1 MTSIRTIA
9 IGLLGFLLVVAG
21 VALWV
26 TGDATNLVVTLPL
39 AGTGVLW
46 APLLWLLGI
55 IVLLSAALAN
65 VLHLKHYIL
74 WLVLLVVGYLAVFVV
89 LVAVTSLILPS

>member
-1 MTSIRTIA
+1 MARILAIA
-9 IGLLGFLLVVAG
+9 VGLVGLLLVVVG

-26 TGDATNLVVTLPL
+26 TGDSTDLVVSIPL
-39 AGTGVLW
+39 ASTGVLW

-65 VLHLKHYIL
+65 TLPLKNYVV
-74 WLVLLVVGYLAVFVV
+74 WLALLIVGYLAVFVV
-89 LVAVTSLILPS
+89 IASIGSLILP

>member
-1 MTSIRTIA
+1 MARIVAIA
-9 IGLLGFLLVVAG
+9 VGLLGLLLVVVG

-26 TGDATNLVVTLPL
+26 LGNSTNLVVTVPL
-39 AGTGVLW
+39 ASTGVLW

-65 VLHLKHYIL
+65 TLPLKNYIV
-74 WLVLLVVGYLAVFVV
+74 WLALLIVGYLAVFVV
-89 LVAVTSLILPS
+89 IASIGSLILP

>member
-26 TGDATNLVVTLPL
+26 TGDATNLVVTIPL
-39 AGTGVLW
+39 ASTGVLW

-65 VLHLKHYIL
+65 TLRLKHYIL
-74 WLVLLVVGYLAVFVV
+74 WLVLLVVGYLAVFAV

>member
-1 MTSIRTIA
+1 MARILAIA
-9 IGLLGFLLVVAG
+9 VALVGLLLVVVG

-26 TGDATNLVVTLPL
+26 TGDSTDLVVSIPL
-39 AGTGVLW
+39 ASTGVLW

-65 VLHLKHYIL
+65 TLPLKNYIV
-74 WLVLLVVGYLAVFVV
+74 WLALLIVGYLAVFVV
-89 LVAVTSLILPS
+89 IASIGSLILP

>member
-74 WLVLLVVGYLAVFVV
+74 WLVLLVVGYLAVFAI

>member
-1 MTSIRTIA
+1 MARILAIA
-9 IGLLGFLLVVAG
+9 VALVGLLLVVVG

-26 TGDATNLVVTLPL
+26 TGDSTDLVVSIPL
-39 AGTGVLW
+39 ASTGVLW

-65 VLHLKHYIL
+65 TLPLKNYVV
-74 WLVLLVVGYLAVFVV
+74 WLALLIVGYLAVFVV
-89 LVAVTSLILPS
+89 IASIGSLILP

>member
-1 MTSIRTIA
+1 MTRFTTIA
-9 IGLLGFLLVVAG
+9 VGLLGLVLVVVG
-21 VALWV
+21 VSLWV
-26 TGDATNLVVTLPL
+26 AGDATDLVVTIPL
-39 AGTGVLW
+39 ASTGVLW

-65 VLHLKHYIL
+65 TLGLKNYVI

-89 LVAVTSLILPS
+89 LVAVTSLILP

>member
-1 MTSIRTIA
+1 MARIVAIA
-9 IGLLGFLLVVAG
+9 VGLVGLLLVVVG

-26 TGDATNLVVTLPL
+26 TGDSTDLVVSIPL
-39 AGTGVLW
+39 ASTGVLW

-65 VLHLKHYIL
+65 TLPLKNYIV
-74 WLVLLVVGYLAVFVV
+74 WLALLIVGYLAVFVV
-89 LVAVTSLILPS
+89 IASIGSLILP

>member
-9 IGLLGFLLVVAG
+9 VGLLGLLLVVAG
-21 VALWV
+21 VSLWV
-26 TGDATNLVVTLPL
+26 AGDSTSLVVTIPL
-39 AGTGVLW
+39 ASTGVLW

-65 VLHLKHYIL
+65 TLHLKDYIV
-74 WLVLLVVGYLAVFVV
+74 WLVLLIVGYLAVFVV
-89 LVAVTSLILPS
+89 LVSVTSLIVP

>member
-1 MTSIRTIA
+1 MARILAIA
-9 IGLLGFLLVVAG
+9 VGLVGLLLVVVG

-26 TGDATNLVVTLPL
+26 TGDSTDLVVSIPL
-39 AGTGVLW
+39 ASTGVLW

-65 VLHLKHYIL
+65 TLPLKNYIV
-74 WLVLLVVGYLAVFVV
+74 WLALLIVGYLAVFVV
-89 LVAVTSLILPS
+89 IASIGSLILP

>member
-1 MTSIRTIA
+1 MTSVRTIA
-9 IGLLGFLLVVAG
+9 VGLLGLVLVVVG

-26 TGDATNLVVTLPL
+26 AGDSTNLVVTIPL
-39 AGTGVLW
+39 ASTGVLW

-65 VLHLKHYIL
+65 TLRLKNYMV
-74 WLVLLVVGYLAVFVV
+74 WLALLIVGYLAVFVV
-89 LVAVTSLILPS
+89 IVSVTSLIVP